1 MKKITIILLA
11 LLVPAMLFAAKAT
24 VIMND
29 GTIKEGELIGQ
40 DEDAV
45 YLKGPDGKAVT
56 IPMNDVKKV
65 FGAAA
70 ESKKAVELKTEKP
83 VSKTKQADF
92 KDEKQEPYKLLEK
105 GVREMRPDLFK
116 RTYPDYMMLEFDFI
130 NAEFLM
136 LGDEFKSAYNVD
148 AFVMNLGMNA
158 SIAYRP
164 FDWFSAGIYIGADMP
179 PIISGILNK
188 NEYEIGHMSFMRA
201 GFNFRIMPYTKG
213 RGEWQEVFYIGADFG
228 ARKAIFESKIGG
240 QPIDID
246 TFDMKIVLGFSP
258 AIKIGYI
265 FCPTTYTLGTSTVEH
280 KIDLSGPFV
289 SLSGLF

>member
-1 MKKITIILLA
+1 MKKITIIIFAIFLSGL
-11 LLVPAMLFAAKAT
+11 LFAAKAT

-29 GTIKEGELIGQ
+29 GTIKEGEFIGQ

-56 IPMNDVKKV
+56 IPLGEVKKV
-65 FGAAA
+65 FKAAA
-70 ESKKAVELKTEKP
+70 AAKKAVEIKTEQP
-83 VSKTKQADF
+83 ASKTKQADF

-105 GVREMRPDLFK
+105 GVKEIEADLFK
-116 RTYPDYMMLEFDFI
+116 RTYPDYIMLEFDFL

-158 SIAYRP
+158 SFALRP

-188 NEYEIGHMSFMRA
+188 NEFDIGHMSFMKV

-213 RGEWQEVFYIGADFG
+213 RGEDQEIFYFGADFG
-228 ARKAIFESKIGG
+228 ARKAIFESKING
-240 QPIDID
+240 QELNID
-246 TFDMKIVLGFSP
+246 TLDMKLVMGFSP
-258 AIKIGYI
+258 AFKIGYI
-265 FCPTTYTLGTSTVEH
+265 ICPTTYTLGTNTI
-280 KIDLSGPFV
+280 KRTIDLSGPFMSV
-289 SLSGLF
+289 SGLF